1 MQDQHSLVFANGSRL
16 NIATKGVFTSV
27 GTSPRGSTWARLP
40 IPASGLGPRC
50 ECDMDTHYQPGDFKC
65 GCKPCEVMGGNCS
78 HGPCEKCPETP
89 GSDCSRCDNP
99 PKGGSSFTP
108 PCDSHCMAQRPG
120 VYDKVKIP
128 SNLKPGRYVLGFR
141 CVATAICSL
150 LLRLKHHLAAF
161 VRNLG
166 TTATPP
172 RRVSSHRDQQ

>member
-1 MQDQHSLVFANGSRL
+1 M
-16 NIATKGVFTSV
+16 

-141 CVATAICSL
+141 CVATLFFAAAPEAPLNSI
-150 LLRLKHHLAAF
+150 RLNSRYDCDATAQGELSQRPTVAHWLA
-161 VRNLG
+161 L
-166 TTATPP
+166 TL
-172 RRVSSHRDQQ
+172 SSTYSKRITYVQF